1 MQSNYCNC
9 GINQAARPE
18 VFPCA
23 SWPQNVTG
31 KRSLPFSSRHGIL
44 QSLEIEKMSIL
55 QTMFVCI
62 FAATLCGCGPS
73 AKQLAEQEAHGKF
86 RDAIA
91 AMKVC
96 TDDATYDEF
105 REKRLALESCY
116 AANESLLTNDATEFN
131 HLANVM
137 KATDI
142 LWNYQIQTG
151 RISDL
156 SLAAKGQ
163 IKDGYFL
170 YWNAMLVITPE
181 VAAKANF
188 TSEQSDNDP
197 DFYAKN
203 YVRRGLTQIAKQCD
217 AILSQ

>member
-1 MQSNYCNC
+1 
-9 GINQAARPE
+9 
-18 VFPCA
+18 
-23 SWPQNVTG
+23 
-31 KRSLPFSSRHGIL
+31 L
-44 QSLEIEKMSIL
+44 QGLETEKMSIP
-55 QTMFVCI
+55 QTMFVCL

-73 AKQLAEQEAHGKF
+73 AKQLAEQQQQLAEQEAHGKF

-116 AANESLLTNDATEFN
+116 AANESMLTNDATEFN
-131 HLANVM
+131 HLAEVM

-142 LWNYQIQTG
+142 LWNYQIQLG
-151 RISDL
+151 HIPGMA
-156 SLAAKGQ
+156 LAAKGQ
-163 IKDGYFL
+163 IQDGYFL

-188 TSEQSDNDP
+188 TSEQSDHDP
-197 DFYAKN
+197 DFYAEN
-203 YVRRGLTQIAKQCD
+203 YVHRGLALIAKQCD